1 MELCL
6 ALCVVWPYAMV
17 FSQGKTLLWIV
28 FQSASFLGD
37 STRVAYF
44 RLRICRCIGNYNYVV
59 IVSIGILRCLL

>member
-37 STRVAYF
+37 STRVYF
-44 RLRICRCIGNYNYVV
+44 RLCRCIGNYNYVV